1 MQKSLGEIAKYVKGD
16 LVGDPSIKIN
26 GLAGIEDAKTGDLTF
41 LANARYARFLKSSS
55 ASAVIVGMETDIEG
69 IGMAV
74 IKHPHP
80 YFAFAKSLEL
90 FSQAKKAYPE
100 GIHRTAVLE
109 EGVNIEKGVHIGAYV
124 VLDKGVWLKQNVVV
138 LAGSFIGTNSII
150 GENSFIYP
158 NVTIEESVEIGNKVI
173 IHSGTVIGSDGFG
186 YVKEEGI
193 HHKIPQV
200 GRVRIESD
208 VEIGANV
215 TIDRATLGITRIG
228 KGTKIDNLVQIGHN
242 VEIGENC
249 IIVAQVG
256 ISGSTKIGNDTVIGG
271 QVGIGGHL
279 KIGNRVIIGAQSGV
293 TKSVPDDT
301 TIFGYPAR
309 EIHKAKRIEAH
320 LSRLDRYI
328 QRLIDLEDEFNK
340 KKDSTH

>member
-1 MQKSLGEIAKYVKGD
+1 MQKSLGEIAKYVKGE

-41 LANARYARFLKSSS
+41 LANARYAHFLKSSS
-55 ASAVIVGMETDIEG
+55 ASAVIVGMETSIEG

-90 FSQAKKAYPE
+90 FSQEKKAYPE
-100 GIHRTAVLE
+100 GIHPTAILE
-109 EGVNIEKGVHIGAYV
+109 EGVNIEKGVHVGAYV

-158 NVTIEESVEIGNKVI
+158 GVIIEENVEIGNKVI

-186 YVKEEGI
+186 YVKEGGI
-193 HHKIPQV
+193 HHKIPQI
-200 GRVRIESD
+200 GCVRIED
-208 VEIGANV
+208 NVEIGANV

-249 IIVAQVG
+249 VIVAQVG
-256 ISGSTKIGNDTVIGG
+256 ISGSTKIGNDTVIAG
-271 QVGIGGHL
+271 QVGIAGHI
-279 KIGNRVIIGAQSGV
+279 KIGHRVTIGAQSGV

-309 EIHKAKRIEAH
+309 EIHKARRIEAH
-320 LSRLDRYI
+320 LSRLDLYI
-328 QRLIDLEDEFNK
+328 QRLINLEDEFETR
-340 KKDSTH
+340 KDSTH